1 MVLLWFCKDINY
13 SISITDAYRI
23 RVTLPRLDPM
33 CIFHLLFILCFS
45 FIKMGKHFQVASRM
59 HKFDGHGNGNPNRN
73 NQAHHRNGPRRRLP
87 AANGAPYPPPMHYP
101 QHPGQP
107 IFYPVVPSPMI
118 LQEYSYQPFPIPVPN
133 HDRHVGKSGY
143 ENSLPPFVPVD
154 QVGAHEGNRPMP
166 PHPRGDPHLWR
177 PPVGTHGT
185 RPHPGPEGH
194 GHYGQAWQN
203 PQMFGTR
210 ENTSLP
216 QGLGPRAFVR
226 PMVPLGYINGP
237 PYPGN
242 ALFTSYDMFGI
253 WIFLVF
259 KY

>member
-1 MVLLWFCKDINY
+1 
-13 SISITDAYRI
+13 
-23 RVTLPRLDPM
+23 
-33 CIFHLLFILCFS
+33 
-45 FIKMGKHFQVASRM
+45 M

-73 NQAHHRNGPRRRLP
+73 HQAHHRNGPRRRFP
-87 AANGAPYPPPMHYP
+87 AANGAPPYPPPMHYP

-133 HDRHVGKSGY
+133 HDRHVGKSGF
-143 ENSLPPFVPVD
+143 ENSVPPFVPVD
-154 QVGAHEGNRPMP
+154 QVGAHESNRPTP
-166 PHPRGDPHLWR
+166 PHPRGGPHLWR

-185 RPHPGPEGH
+185 RPHLSPEGH

-210 ENTSLP
+210 ENTNLP

-242 ALFTSYDMFGI
+242 AMLTIYDMFAVQI
-253 WIFLVF
+253 SF
-259 KY
+259 